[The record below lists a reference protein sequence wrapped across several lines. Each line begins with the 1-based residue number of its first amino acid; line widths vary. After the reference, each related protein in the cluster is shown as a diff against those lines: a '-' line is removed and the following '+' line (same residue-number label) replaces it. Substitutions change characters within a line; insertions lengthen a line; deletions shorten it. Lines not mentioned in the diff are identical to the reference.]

1 MQLIQAPK
9 FIERDKIF
17 KSKDIIVP
25 LKYYGVS
32 FDKIKTNT
40 PNRAKA
46 IVLGYKAWRLGLNEE
61 QLRSLIE
68 RKIDDKELLEVLEY
82 KEKKS
87 IRSWSISTKIKEADY
102 QMKIERL
109 WCKKLGAL
117 CLIAKLGQKELIEL
131 AKEKFQDNLNCSIPK
146 EF

>member
-1 MQLIQAPK
+1 MQAIIPPK

-17 KSKDIIVP
+17 KSKDVIVA

-40 PNRAKA
+40 PERARA
-46 IVLGYKAWRLGLNEE
+46 LVLGYKAWRLGLREE
-61 QLRSLIE
+61 HLRSIINH
-68 RKIDDKELLEVLEY
+68 KVDDKELLEVLEY

-87 IRSWSISTKIKEADY
+87 IRSWSISTKMKEGDY
-102 QMKIERL
+102 KIKIERL

-117 CLIAKLGQKELIEL
+117 SIIGKLSQKELILL
-131 AKEKFQDNLNCSIPK
+131 AKEKFSDTLDCSIPK